1 MDGADRVPDWP
12 EVASSW
18 ACPGCG
24 LVRPLEAVREA
35 VALGVPRLECHH
47 VPRTAPP
54 AGRMGEAVNARR
66 VAVGRGEV
74 HPLAGGCGLLWVTHV
89 GGRRVWAAE
98 AEELAELLEGVPAG
112 AVLH

>member
-1 MDGADRVPDWP
+1 MTGPA
-12 EVASSW
+12 W

-35 VALGVPRLECHH
+35 VVLGLPRLECHH
-47 VPRTAPP
+47 VPRVAPP
-54 AGRMGEAVNARR
+54 AGRMAELVNKRRRAVALGEL
-66 VAVGRGEV
+66 
-74 HPLAGGCGLLWVTHV
+74 PPQAGGCGLLWVTHV

-112 AVLH
+112 AVVH

>member
-1 MDGADRVPDWP
+1 MTGAG
-12 EVASSW
+12 SW

-35 VALGVPRLECHH
+35 VALGVPTLRCVMVPPVVLGPGRLYRL
-47 VPRTAPP
+47 VD
-54 AGRMGEAVNARR
+54 ARR
-66 VAVGRGEV
+66 KLAAQGE
-74 HPLAGGCGLLWVTHV
+74 PLEGCGLLWVTHV